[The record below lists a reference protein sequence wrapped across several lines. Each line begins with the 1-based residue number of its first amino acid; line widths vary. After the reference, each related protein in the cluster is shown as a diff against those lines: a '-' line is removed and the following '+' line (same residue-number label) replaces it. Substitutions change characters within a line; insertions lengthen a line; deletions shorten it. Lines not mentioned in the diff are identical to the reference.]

1 MDMADLNF
9 KIKPTDDYIF
19 KRLFGDKNNKD
30 ILIAFLN
37 SLFEEYDYL
46 PKIEDLEFKNT
57 EIPKVY
63 EENKGARLDI
73 KAKINENTY
82 IDIEVQSKDP
92 SNLVNRSIFYNAFT
106 LINEIEEGSFLREI
120 PQVISIWIIK
130 GELNSRSIFKDYES
144 PIVMSSLKT
153 DKSKTNDKI
162 FSISNDFNILYIFL
176 DKLKDG
182 ILNENLENWLKF
194 IDNQDVTDVKDDKII
209 KAISKMNLFRG
220 DEVMKAIYEA
230 ELKAR
235 FDKIEYINEG
245 KEEGLK
251 EGLNEGIK
259 KGKEEGLM
267 KGKEEGLKEGEK
279 NGKIEIAKNML
290 KDNVDINIIS
300 KYSGLSVEEIT
311 LLKK

>member
-153 DKSKTNDKI
+153 DKSKLSDKI
-162 FSISNDFNILYIFL
+162 FSISNDFNIIYIFL

-194 IDNQDVTDVKDDKII
+194 IDNRNVTDVKDDKII

-245 KEEGLK
+245 
-251 EGLNEGIK
+251 LNEGIK
-259 KGKEEGLM
+259 KGKEEGL
-267 KGKEEGLKEGEK
+267 KEGKKEGIEEGREEGLKEGEK
-279 NGKIEIAKNML
+279 KGKIEMAKNML

-300 KYSGLSVEEIT
+300 KYSGLSIEEIT

>member
-1 MDMADLNF
+1 MNMGDLNF

-37 SLFEEYDYL
+37 ALFEEYDFL
-46 PKIEDLEFKNT
+46 PYIKNIT
-57 EIPKVY
+57 IKNS
-63 EENKGARLDI
+63 ENKADSAFENEFYRNHSGLDI

-82 IDIEVQSKDP
+82 IGIEVQSKDP

-106 LINEIEEGSFLREI
+106 LINEVEEGSFLREI

-153 DKSKTNDKI
+153 DKSKLSDKI

-182 ILNENLENWLKF
+182 VLNKDLENWLKF
-194 IDNQDVTDVKDDKII
+194 IDNQDVTDVKDDKIL

-220 DEVMKAIYEA
+220 DEVMKAMYEA

-251 EGLNEGIK
+251 EGLNEGIEK
-259 KGKEEGLM
+259 GKMEGKEEGI
-267 KGKEEGLKEGEK
+267 KEGEK
-279 NGKIEIAKNML
+279 NKSIEIARNML
-290 KDNVDINIIS
+290 KKGYKIEDIS
-300 KYSGLSVEEIT
+300 ELSGLSVDEIK
-311 LLKK
+311 LL

>member
-1 MDMADLNF
+1 MDMANLNF

-30 ILIAFLN
+30 ILLSFLN
-37 SLFEEYDYL
+37 SLFEEYDYI

-106 LINEIEEGSFLREI
+106 LINEVEQGSFLREI

-153 DKSKTNDKI
+153 DKSKLNDKI
-162 FSISNDFNILYIFL
+162 FCISNDFNIIYIFL

-182 ILNENLENWLKF
+182 ILNKNLEDWLKF
-194 IDNQDVTDVKDDKII
+194 IDNQNVTDVKDDKII

-245 KEEGLK
+245 KEEGKK

-259 KGKEEGLM
+259 KGR
-267 KGKEEGLKEGEK
+267 EEGLKEK
-279 NGKIEIAKNML
+279 SIEIARNML
-290 KDNVDINIIS
+290 KKGYKIEDIAEI
-300 KYSGLSVEEIT
+300 SGLSKEEIN
-311 LLKK
+311 LLNK

>member
-1 MDMADLNF
+1 MDMANLNF

-19 KRLFGDKNNKD
+19 KRLFGDENNKD
-30 ILIAFLN
+30 ILIGFLN
-37 SLFEEYDYL
+37 SLFEEYDYI

-106 LINEIEEGSFLREI
+106 LINEVEQGSFLREI

-153 DKSKTNDKI
+153 DKSKINDKI
-162 FSISNDFNILYIFL
+162 FSISNDFNIIYIFL

-182 ILNENLENWLKF
+182 ILNKNLEDWLKF
-194 IDNQDVTDVKDDKII
+194 IDNQNVTDVKDDKII

-245 KEEGLK
+245 KEEGKK

-259 KGKEEGLM
+259 KGR
-267 KGKEEGLKEGEK
+267 EEGLKEK
-279 NGKIEIAKNML
+279 SMEIAKNML
-290 KDNVDINIIS
+290 KKGYKIEDIVEI
-300 KYSGLSVEEIT
+300 SGLAKEEVET
-311 LLKK
+311 LK

>member
-1 MDMADLNF
+1 MDMGDLNF

-19 KRLFGDKNNKD
+19 KRLFGDENNKD

-153 DKSKTNDKI
+153 DKSKINDKI
-162 FSISNDFNILYIFL
+162 FSISNDFNIIYIFL

-182 ILNENLENWLKF
+182 ILRSVTFASFLLINKF
-194 IDNQDVTDVKDDKII
+194 FTHI
-209 KAISKMNLFRG
+209 F
-220 DEVMKAIYEA
+220 
-230 ELKAR
+230 
-235 FDKIEYINEG
+235 
-245 KEEGLK
+245 
-251 EGLNEGIK
+251 
-259 KGKEEGLM
+259 
-267 KGKEEGLKEGEK
+267 
-279 NGKIEIAKNML
+279 
-290 KDNVDINIIS
+290 
-300 KYSGLSVEEIT
+300 
-311 LLKK
+311 